1 MDSWVAMNHAS
12 VKSDAFQRNAIKG
25 PSPMRRQGNDCS
37 CVPDRNVAQKS
48 WERSVFTDKASQN
61 ENCSWQL
68 VLYHSSNNIHLAV
81 ANNHTGEHLLHWA
94 VLIIYVEQY
103 EPFTAAEH
111 NSVFTACPSS
121 HCLWLV
127 SLGESSFFLNQAK
140 DIFVRVHM
148 CEKKKEKI
156 GLLKL
161 AKQLMVAV
169 FLLIS
174 DRMQRETVLSW
185 KQRAEILIL
194 SVLAHL
200 HQSKWH
206 STDRTH
212 WCIITCYLRLIPSEC
227 KGLHCYSAWGCFL
240 KHVKMCSHF

>member
-94 VLIIYVEQY
+94 VLIIYVGQY
-103 EPFTAAEH
+103 ELFTAAEH

-140 DIFVRVHM
+140 DIFVRVHI
-148 CEKKKEKI
+148 CEKKKKKL
-156 GLLKL
+156 GCSNLQSSWWLLS
-161 AKQLMVAV
+161 
-169 FLLIS
+169 F
-174 DRMQRETVLSW
+174 
-185 KQRAEILIL
+185 
-194 SVLAHL
+194 
-200 HQSKWH
+200 
-206 STDRTH
+206 
-212 WCIITCYLRLIPSEC
+212 
-227 KGLHCYSAWGCFL
+227 F
-240 KHVKMCSHF
+240 